1 MIKQAKLEC
10 PYCGTS
16 EGLRQ
21 IHDGGGVIEPEYTCE
36 DCFMAT
42 DTGPCFDD
50 LPVVTSQHGA
60 SR

>member
-1 MIKQAKLEC
+1 MLKQAKLEC

-50 LPVVTSQHGA
+50 LPVVTMVEA
-60 SR
+60 R